1 VSAEVTWPRYAWLNG
16 KIVDWDGAKVH
27 VFVHGLHYGTGVF
40 EGIRGYYSNGGIKI
54 FRLRDHILRLF
65 RSAKIIHMEIP
76 YTVEELVEATISLV
90 SANRFSRDIYVR
102 PIAFRGLGSFG
113 LRAKNPVD
121 VAIIAV
127 EFGKYLKKSGVRCT
141 ISSWRK
147 PSADSFPIYAK
158 VTGMYLLYHLASL
171 EAAMNGYDEA
181 ILLDTEGFIAE
192 GSGENIFIVKN
203 RTLITPPV
211 YDAILEGI
219 TRDTV
224 IKLAT
229 EMLGLRVEERRIRRE
244 ELYTADEVFFT
255 GTAAEVTPVIEVDG
269 RVIGGG
275 QVGEVTSQIIELYS
289 KTVLGEIDKYK
300 HWVTYVK
307 TSEER

>member
-1 VSAEVTWPRYAWLNG
+1 VSAEVTWPRYVWLNG

-65 RSAKIIHMEIP
+65 RSAKIIHMEMP

-90 SANRFSRDIYVR
+90 SVNRFSRDIYVR

-275 QVGEVTSQIIELYS
+275 QVGEVTSKIIELYS
-289 KTVLGEIDKYK
+289 KAVLGEIDKYK

-307 TSEER
+307 TSEEG